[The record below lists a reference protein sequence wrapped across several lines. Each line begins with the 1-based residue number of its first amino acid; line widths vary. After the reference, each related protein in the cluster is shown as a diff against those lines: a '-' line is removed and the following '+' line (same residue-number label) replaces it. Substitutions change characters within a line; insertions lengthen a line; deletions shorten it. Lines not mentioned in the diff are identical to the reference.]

1 MVKLKKNSIRNK
13 HKNKPS
19 QHGLTYQ
26 TCNPDP
32 EIRITLWKANKNNS
46 QSPIKKIIN

>member
-13 HKNKPS
+13 HKNEPS
-19 QHGLTYQ
+19 QHYLTYQ

-32 EIRITLWKANKNNS
+32 EIRITL
-46 QSPIKKIIN
+46 

>member
-1 MVKLKKNSIRNK
+1 MVKLKKISIRNK
-13 HKNKPS
+13 HKNIPS

-32 EIRITLWKANKNNS
+32 EIRITPWKVNKNNS
-46 QSPIKKIIN
+46 QSLIKKIIN